1 MFTRQGFLT
10 AALLLHILASCSNQA
25 TTAFVPSPMRPLRIS
40 SDRRSSGMG
49 AISSSSAS
57 SFRQNK
63 NERYYTFDEMKSM
76 EVRLGN
82 LVKEAPELLCGF
94 YEPHL
99 KSFSVRPG
107 SVTSISVTS
116 TCFALQ
122 TIQSTGDCSIFSSAI
137 DLNMKAHPPNIMK
150 NTNATADTISRRIP
164 LRSVVKALLRANW
177 RKEDMFQVPLLLET
191 VLKMDGERDVLNG
204 DMDEE
209 LCHQVKELISATL
222 ESRPKRR
229 NGLNQFYSDYIQYL
243 ITEALTTLVESTP
256 KISNNNS
263 DVSNANSNQQVGLG
277 GLPPSALPAEA
288 ASLTLLSLT
297 RCVEISYN
305 ELCRQLAFRTAGD
318 MTNFDVIRLAYSL
331 LTYVKA
337 SHAMVGT
344 AGREVR
350 TGEGPEPGTAVGLP
364 NRRLIRAALGV
375 FFEEQHLDGTWDKG
389 QPIYKSF
396 RKVGRDVGN
405 AFVFAADTVGSLLGS
420 LPAEDFRPHLEELNR
435 LLGWFEQHQT
445 VEFIS
450 DYCDPNTNQCYGKPL
465 RGWASPHLTTQATPL
480 AWSTA
485 QVLSCTM
492 RMRKVVQRLLHV
504 DVLEEFGGVTNK
516 GVPNLASWDR
526 LLDTDLGDP
535 AKDHRAYRTLKDV
548 LEERMIQPFL
558 KIDERCNLP
567 QFGAAYSSILFGPP
581 GTAKSTICE
590 ALAQRLGWDFVV
602 IDTASFLADGLTN
615 VASRIRYV
623 FARLQSLNDCVI
635 LFDEI
640 EEFCLDRESPGLG
653 MESRMLTTAML
664 TAINDLRRAKKSIFF
679 LATNRLRAFDSA
691 IIRPGRFDMQLF
703 VGTPNLEAR
712 VILLRNQL
720 ASVPVE
726 PSTKDAAVM
735 AFRSFLSSVW
745 NEDIMFFNYLE
756 ALQFASA
763 CASIVAKGNVLTE
776 EAMAA
781 ILKSQAIVMTVRG
794 SVREEYLSS
803 MGLSRF

>member
-1 MFTRQGFLT
+1 
-10 AALLLHILASCSNQA
+10 
-25 TTAFVPSPMRPLRIS
+25 
-40 SDRRSSGMG
+40 
-49 AISSSSAS
+49 
-57 SFRQNK
+57 
-63 NERYYTFDEMKSM
+63 
-76 EVRLGN
+76 
-82 LVKEAPELLCGF
+82 
-94 YEPHL
+94 
-99 KSFSVRPG
+99 
-107 SVTSISVTS
+107 
-116 TCFALQ
+116 
-122 TIQSTGDCSIFSSAI
+122 
-137 DLNMKAHPPNIMK
+137 
-150 NTNATADTISRRIP
+150 
-164 LRSVVKALLRANW
+164 
-177 RKEDMFQVPLLLET
+177 
-191 VLKMDGERDVLNG
+191 
-204 DMDEE
+204 
-209 LCHQVKELISATL
+209 
-222 ESRPKRR
+222 
-229 NGLNQFYSDYIQYL
+229 
-243 ITEALTTLVESTP
+243 
-256 KISNNNS
+256 
-263 DVSNANSNQQVGLG
+263 
-277 GLPPSALPAEA
+277 
-288 ASLTLLSLT
+288 
-297 RCVEISYN
+297 
-305 ELCRQLAFRTAGD
+305 
-318 MTNFDVIRLAYSL
+318 MTNFDVMRLAYSL

-337 SHAMVGT
+337 SNAMVGT
-344 AGREVR
+344 AGREGR
-350 TGEGPEPGTAVGLP
+350 RGEGPEPGTAVGLP
-364 NRRLIRAALGV
+364 NRRLVRAALGV
-375 FFEEQHLDGTWDKG
+375 FFEEQHSDGTWDKG

-405 AFVFAADTVGSLLGS
+405 AFVFVADTVSSLLGA
-420 LPAEDFRPHLEELNR
+420 LPAEDFRPHLEGLNR
-435 LLGWFEQHQT
+435 LLGWIEQHQT

-465 RGWASPHLTTQATPL
+465 RGWASPHLTTQTTPL

-504 DVLEEFGGVTNK
+504 DVLEEFGGITNK

-535 AKDHRAYRTLKDV
+535 GNDHRTYRTLKDV

-712 VILLRNQL
+712 VILFRNQL
-720 ASVPVE
+720 ASVSAE
-726 PSTKDAAVM
+726 PSAKDAAETV
-735 AFRSFLSSVW
+735 FRSFLSSVW

-763 CASIVAKGNVLTE
+763 CADIVAKGNELTE
-776 EAMAA
+776 EAMSA
-781 ILKSQAIVMTVRG
+781 ILRSQAVVMTVRG
-794 SVREEYLSS
+794 SVREEYVAS